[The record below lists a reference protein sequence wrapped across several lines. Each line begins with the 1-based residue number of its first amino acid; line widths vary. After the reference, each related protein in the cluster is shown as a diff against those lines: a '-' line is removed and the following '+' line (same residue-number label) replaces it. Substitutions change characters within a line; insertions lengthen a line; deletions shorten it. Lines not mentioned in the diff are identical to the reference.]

1 MDVGRFVILMAA
13 AAAAVIA
20 AVAYRLSRCRFTC
33 KSCGGVFRISWRR
46 ALWVQH
52 FNEDYVLRCP
62 HCGKKGWCTARRRD
76 GGEENTDELS
86 AKL

>member
-1 MDVGRFVILMAA
+1 MDAGGFVLLMVA

-52 FNEDYVLRCP
+52 FNEEYILCCP
-62 HCGKKGWCTARRRD
+62 HCSKKGWCTASRQD
-76 GGEENTDELS
+76 KEEGRG
-86 AKL
+86 